1 MRGTSCVPLPGHL
14 ELPDRQ
20 SGATGQPAE
29 LREGLHDA
37 GHPGGGY
44 QAGLHRCTVDAPGDA
59 QEFLEL
65 GEPHRQSSHQSGQD
79 GRTPMKR
86 DDVLR
91 LLAVAGLIL
100 AAITIVVTFSD
111 G

>member
-1 MRGTSCVPLPGHL
+1 
-14 ELPDRQ
+14 
-20 SGATGQPAE
+20 
-29 LREGLHDA
+29 
-37 GHPGGGY
+37 
-44 QAGLHRCTVDAPGDA
+44 
-59 QEFLEL
+59 
-65 GEPHRQSSHQSGQD
+65 
-79 GRTPMKR
+79 MKR